1 MQLRKTGT
9 RKVENSTIS
18 LFIETEITQLNNMA
32 DWLSKPEGWKYRD
45 DFDDTADRIHIRI
58 QALRDTDIFYD
69 DELEKLMEAYSNYLR
84 ARKEAREAATSKAIH
99 KNTLTF

>member
-1 MQLRKTGT
+1 MQLRRTGT

-32 DWLSKPEGWKYRD
+32 DWLYRPEGQKHASRF
-45 DFDDTADRIHIRI
+45 DFDALMIKNRIL
-58 QALRDTDIFYD
+58 ALRTAGVFYD
-69 DELEKLMEAYSNYLR
+69 DEYESLMAACDAFQR

-99 KNTLTF
+99 KNTLIF